1 MGRGGRSHLDAEGQ
15 AVDAGR
21 PEAREACG
29 VSGAGVGLQRHL
41 GSSGKISD
49 LRSRLQH
56 GGDGTRGGQA
66 GGAPTEEDGGDAAG
80 RVGRLQAAAEG
91 PRAPPGPKAGTHFR
105 TWPRRSSV
113 CASRTRQ
120 ARTAASSTAGTT
132 YLLKL
137 Q

>member
-91 PRAPPGPKAGTHFR
+91 PRAPRA
-105 TWPRRSSV
+105 PRRAPTSARGRGAAV
-113 CASRTRQ
+113 FVPPAPDRRAPPPRPPPAPRTC
-120 ARTAASSTAGTT
+120 
-132 YLLKL
+132 
-137 Q
+137 